1 MMLMIVVI
9 MRLYHGTCSSVDNE
23 DEFLKPIHTLKES
36 MPFCLPVP
44 QLSDSCLAAGSR
56 TLSLGSMLSQGVKRG
71 RASSGDRLAANCRS
85 YWACRL
91 ACCCA
96 CWCAISRPRCVSSF
110 FSDSFVWPST
120 RPSSS

>member
-71 RASSGDRLAANCRS
+71 RASSGVHGCPPLHCEREREGE
-85 YWACRL
+85 RE
-91 ACCCA
+91 
-96 CWCAISRPRCVSSF
+96 RERCLCIHKL
-110 FSDSFVWPST
+110 DPD
-120 RPSSS
+120 